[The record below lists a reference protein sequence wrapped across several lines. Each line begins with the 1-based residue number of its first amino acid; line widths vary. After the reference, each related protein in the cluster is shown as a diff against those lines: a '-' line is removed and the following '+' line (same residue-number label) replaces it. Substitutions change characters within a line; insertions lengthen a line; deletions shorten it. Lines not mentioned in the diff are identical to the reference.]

1 MAWIRTISWSSKLSF
16 AECMKHFRK
25 EVAPALKD
33 SPATSLQMVQ
43 VGPNSGLFIQ
53 QFENKRALNEHE
65 KLMAGIRKS
74 AGKAMKM
81 RMTVHDGQVRW
92 SS

>member
-1 MAWIRTISWSSKLSF
+1 
-16 AECMKHFRK
+16 
-25 EVAPALKD
+25 
-33 SPATSLQMVQ
+33 MVQ
-43 VGPNSGLFIQ
+43 IGPNSGLFIQ

-65 KLMAGIRKS
+65 KLMAGIRES